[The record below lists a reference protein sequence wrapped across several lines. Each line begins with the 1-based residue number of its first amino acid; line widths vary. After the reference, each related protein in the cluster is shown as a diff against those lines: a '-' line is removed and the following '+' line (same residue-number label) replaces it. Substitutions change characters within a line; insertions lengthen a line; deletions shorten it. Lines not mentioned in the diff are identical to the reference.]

1 MPAPYPAQVRE
12 EALQWVLLGESSA
25 VIAEHLGVAQRTITY
40 WHREALSCEAKPGS
54 VEAELQKPIHVRTAL
69 RSQKV
74 LDSFAELRKH
84 RALTDAETQQEA
96 LTRADLEAA
105 LSHIHRLTEG
115 RGVQLPPTSFPQLTF
130 RRNRGPNRGKP
141 RVGVLAASAQAGG

>member
-1 MPAPYPAQVRE
+1 MPTPYPAQVRE

-40 WHREALSCEAKPGS
+40 WHREALTCEAKPGS

-69 RSQKV
+69 RSQKM
-74 LDSFAELRKH
+74 LDSLAELREH
-84 RALTDAETQQEA
+84 RALTDEELQQEA
-96 LTRADLEAA
+96 VTHAA
-105 LSHIHRLTEG
+105 LENALSQIERLTEG
-115 RGVQLPPTSFPQLTF
+115 RGVQLPSTSFPQLTF

-141 RVGVLAASAQAGG
+141 RVGVLAASAQASG